1 MSSWPSFTAD
11 VNDVTI
17 GYVRTG
23 RDKPP
28 ALLLHGL
35 MGAGATWTPVAR
47 LLEAELDVVMPDARG
62 HGRSSAP
69 SDGYRYSDLADDVI
83 GLIEDLPVTAPLL
96 VGHSMGGMTAALVA
110 ARAGHLLGGLVL
122 VDPTFLSPERQHEVY
137 DSDVAAHHTDALSR
151 GRATL
156 LEEALSR
163 HPRRSPELVELQ
175 VRARMDT
182 SPAAIDI
189 LRPPNPPYRDLVA
202 AIEVPTLLVIG
213 DRTVVTPAVAAE
225 LRDGTPHL
233 QVRHIAGAGHGLP
246 FDRPQEV
253 AACVLALAHGI
264 HVGS

>member
-1 MSSWPSFTAD
+1 MYSWPSFTAD
-11 VNDVTI
+11 VNDVTV

-23 RDKPP
+23 RGKPP

-69 SDGYRYSDLADDVI
+69 SAGYRYSDLAGDVI
-83 GLIEDLPVTAPLL
+83 GLIDDLPLNAPLL

-137 DSDVAAHHTDALSR
+137 ESDVAAQHTDALSR
-151 GRATL
+151 GRAAL
-156 LEEALSR
+156 LKEALSR

-175 VRARMDT
+175 VQARMDT

-189 LRPPNPPYRDLVA
+189 LRPPNPPYRELVA
-202 AIEVPTLLVIG
+202 AIDVPTLLVIG
-213 DRTVVTPAVAAE
+213 DRTVVTPALAAE
-225 LRDGTPHL
+225 LQDGTPHL
-233 QVRHIAGAGHGLP
+233 QVRHIPGAGHGLP
-246 FDRPQEV
+246 FDRPEEV
-253 AACVLALAHGI
+253 AASVLAFAHGI
-264 HVGS
+264 RIAS